1 MQGLPHWLLDIKPLH
16 KPSMDDA
23 RRRLDSLTKPRG
35 SLGRLEE
42 LAIKIA
48 GITAEPLPR
57 PGRKV
62 IVVMAGD
69 HGVVEE
75 GVSAFPSSVTPQMVR
90 NFVSG
95 GAAIN
100 VLAKHVGAEVTVVD
114 VGVAVEVPGE
124 GYVRRNVRRGTANM
138 CRGPAMT
145 LDEARR
151 AIMVGAEVARDEAAR
166 GARLIGTGDMGIGNT
181 TASTAIICAITGL
194 PGAKVA
200 GRGTGVDDAGLARK
214 IAAIER
220 ALDLNQPSP
229 SDALDILHKVGGLE
243 IGALAGLILE
253 AAASRV
259 PVVIDGF
266 ISTAAACLAAL
277 LSPASRDYMIGS
289 HLSAEPGHRIAL
301 ETLGCSPLVSLDMR
315 LGEGTGAALAMSL
328 CDASLKILAEM
339 ATFEEAGVS
348 R

>member
-1 MQGLPHWLLDIKPLH
+1 MQVLPSWLSDIKPLH
-16 KPSMDDA
+16 GPSMQDA
-23 RRRLDSLTKPRG
+23 RQRLDSLTKPRG

-48 GITAEPLPR
+48 GITADPLPR

-100 VLAKHVGAEVTVVD
+100 VLARHAGAEVTVVD
-114 VGVAVEVPGE
+114 VGVAVEVPGD
-124 GYVRRNVRRGTANM
+124 GYLRRNVRRGTANM

-145 LDEARR
+145 LEEARR
-151 AIMVGAEVARDEAAR
+151 AVMVGAEVAREEVAK

-181 TASTAIICAITGL
+181 TPSTAIVCAVTGY
-194 PGAKVA
+194 PASKIA
-200 GRGTGVDDAGLARK
+200 GRGTGIDDAGLVRK
-214 IAAIER
+214 IAAVER
-220 ALDLNQPSP
+220 ALDLNRPSP
-229 SDALDILHKVGGLE
+229 TDGLDILHKVGGLE
-243 IGALAGLILE
+243 IGALAGLALG
-253 AAASRV
+253 AASCGV

-266 ISTAAACLAAL
+266 ISTAAACIAAL
-277 LSPASRDYMIGS
+277 LSPAAKDYMIAS

-301 ETLGCSPLVSLDMR
+301 ETLGCAPLVALNMR
-315 LGEGTGAALAMSL
+315 LGEGTGAALAMFL
-328 CDASLKILAEM
+328 CDASLRILAEM